1 MMMRIAELL
10 NQRLPVSVAGGLA
23 AVAIFVALVFMLS
36 TAGGGPA
43 VSEQDAIAAAIAE
56 VEADGIM
63 TLDGRDTVAEVE
75 NGNWRITFPLAIVPQ
90 VLWGDLNCSGDVE
103 GGDALDVLRNIGGL
117 DDGGPDGCPDVG
129 TIIDP
134 AAICED
140 PICSTSPRGGEPI
153 VIVDGTTG
161 LVDNISYSQ

>member
-1 MMMRIAELL
+1 MRIAELL
-10 NQRLPVSVAGGLA
+10 NQKLPVSVAGGLA

-43 VSEQDAIAAAIAE
+43 VSEQDAIDAAVAE

-90 VLWGDLNCSGDVE
+90 VLWGDVNCSGDVE
-103 GGDALDVLRNIGGL
+103 GGDVLDVLRDVGGL
-117 DDGGPDGCPDVG
+117 DALAPDGCPDVG

-140 PICSTSPRGGEPI
+140 PLCSTTPRGGEPI
-153 VIVDGTTG
+153 VIINGTTG
-161 LVDNISYSQ
+161 VVDSISYTQ